1 MEIQIIGSNKVGL
14 LVDVSKVLTEEKI
27 PVKSLNA
34 RSIKGEKSIFNVTME
49 INGVSQLNKL
59 TKKLR
64 AIQGVEEIIR
74 ANN

>member
-1 MEIQIIGSNKVGL
+1 M
-14 LVDVSKVLTEEKI
+14 
-27 PVKSLNA
+27 KSLNA
-34 RSIKGEKSIFNVTME
+34 RSIKGEKKSIFNVTME